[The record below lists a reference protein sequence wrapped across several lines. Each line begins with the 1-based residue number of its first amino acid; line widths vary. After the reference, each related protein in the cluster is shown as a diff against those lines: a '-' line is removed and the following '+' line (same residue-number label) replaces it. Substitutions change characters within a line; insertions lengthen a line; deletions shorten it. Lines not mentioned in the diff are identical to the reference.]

1 MTDSRFIRLGVLSRP
16 HALEGGLRCM
26 LDNPSVPAISVPC
39 TVKVGFSESYAQD
52 RTLVRYEAGR
62 GEVVC
67 FFQGVDTREKA
78 MELMDQALFIEP
90 DLLSYE
96 KPYADPGLIGF
107 EIRDEDD
114 RLLGTVAGML
124 LTNAHYIWR
133 VEEEGREWMLPAIEE
148 FVLGIDEEAQVIVV
162 RLIPGLYDDD
172 QEVAEDE
179 GGG

>member
-1 MTDSRFIRLGVLSRP
+1 MADTTLIRLGVLSRP

-26 LDNPSVPAISVPC
+26 LDNPSVPAIPTPC
-39 TVKVGFSESYAQD
+39 EVNVGFSESFSRAH
-52 RTLVRYEAGR
+52 TLTRYETGR

-67 FFQGVDTREKA
+67 FFQGFDTREKA
-78 MELMDQALFIEP
+78 MELMDQAVFIRQ

-96 KPYADPGLIGF
+96 QQYADPGLVGF

-124 LTNAHYIWR
+124 LTPAHYIWR
-133 VEEEGREWMLPAIEE
+133 IEDDGREWMLPAIEE
-148 FVLGIDEEAQVIVV
+148 FVLGIDEEARVIVV

-179 GGG
+179 GDG